1 MSDTGDT
8 LYVGPVWIGPEP
20 DPINSGFDFG
30 WSSTTPTAFTNPA
43 EVERMIR
50 ADMLNDLFNKQSEIK
65 SEHES
70 SSAKLDE
77 AIKDQLSS
85 IKLFSEKN
93 SGNTSEKL
101 KIQSESIKNLIL
113 QNTLAFNYQS
123 AVAGSYYGKDTTS
136 STFYTP
142 TWRVGALSYY
152 MEKWLISYEAA
163 LQATLLNEKI
173 TTLNDELAK
182 VDKERSQVALEL
194 EATQRE
200 QQRIARQAM
209 YKAPGTLALPA
220 NVTAITVEAHGLVLA
235 GERLASLSQAISNGV
250 AALTRA
256 AAAGPG
262 AYVAAVASLFL
273 YSSPTADPSQDR
285 TPDSVRY
292 GFGTNA
298 DKLGLSSDAD
308 LQAIASN
315 RGTVEMPVRLIN
327 KVRGD
332 QSVISAVST
341 DGVRVPKSVPVWTA
355 VINSATNLYEVVI
368 PNAIPGLAPIT
379 LTWTPVDV
387 PGSINPSSTT
397 PATSQDIPVYIGTTL
412 QPVVV
417 DVKPYPGELPNIND
431 FIIWFPSDSGINPT
445 YVMFNSPYEG
455 ATTKGE
461 HSGRMYDPESAGGA
475 TQNLDWTKTSIN
487 QDGIDLVKLHTG
499 RFEQSDGNDIMIGR
513 LERILSGEISMTD
526 VDKRF
531 YTHEIRE
538 LERYRSLG
546 VADGVEGNVWNNAHT
561 ATLEDFKLKG
571 SVELFYTPEAIA
583 AEKKQVYG
591 G

>member
-1 MSDTGDT
+1 
-8 LYVGPVWIGPEP
+8 
-20 DPINSGFDFG
+20 
-30 WSSTTPTAFTNPA
+30 
-43 EVERMIR
+43 
-50 ADMLNDLFNKQSEIK
+50 
-65 SEHES
+65 
-70 SSAKLDE
+70 
-77 AIKDQLSS
+77 
-85 IKLFSEKN
+85 
-93 SGNTSEKL
+93 
-101 KIQSESIKNLIL
+101 
-113 QNTLAFNYQS
+113 
-123 AVAGSYYGKDTTS
+123 
-136 STFYTP
+136 
-142 TWRVGALSYY
+142 

-332 QSVISAVST
+332 QSVISAV
-341 DGVRVPKSVPVWTA
+341 R
-355 VINSATNLYEVVI
+355 
-368 PNAIPGLAPIT
+368 
-379 LTWTPVDV
+379 
-387 PGSINPSSTT
+387 
-397 PATSQDIPVYIGTTL
+397 
-412 QPVVV
+412 
-417 DVKPYPGELPNIND
+417 
-431 FIIWFPSDSGINPT
+431 
-445 YVMFNSPYEG
+445 
-455 ATTKGE
+455 
-461 HSGRMYDPESAGGA
+461 
-475 TQNLDWTKTSIN
+475 
-487 QDGIDLVKLHTG
+487 
-499 RFEQSDGNDIMIGR
+499 
-513 LERILSGEISMTD
+513 
-526 VDKRF
+526 
-531 YTHEIRE
+531 
-538 LERYRSLG
+538 
-546 VADGVEGNVWNNAHT
+546 
-561 ATLEDFKLKG
+561 
-571 SVELFYTPEAIA
+571 
-583 AEKKQVYG
+583 
-591 G
+591 